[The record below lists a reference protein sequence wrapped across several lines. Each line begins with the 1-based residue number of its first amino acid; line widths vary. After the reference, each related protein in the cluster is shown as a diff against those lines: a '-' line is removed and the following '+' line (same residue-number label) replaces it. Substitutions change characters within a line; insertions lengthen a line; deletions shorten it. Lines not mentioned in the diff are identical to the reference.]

1 LAAREEQS
9 AFDMGPENGWSGVR
23 CQAVAAPAA
32 LRLRSG
38 SLRSPPLR
46 RNAAGAPASTVI
58 KCLPFPVTQPF
69 TISCHLPSESNGS
82 G

>member
-23 CQAVAAPAA
+23 CQAVA
-32 LRLRSG
+32 
-38 SLRSPPLR
+38 
-46 RNAAGAPASTVI
+46 APASTVI